1 MVSDAS
7 CLPSY
12 GDDRRRCPRCLPVAG
27 TGIRWPTLSRVA
39 TAPDDFRWRPILL
52 PAYGPTAMASLGYG
66 ALAPIIALA
75 ASELGA
81 NVATAA
87 LVVGLTA
94 FGQLVG
100 DLPAGAIAAKL
111 GERKALLMAS
121 TLDAASMTVA
131 YFAHSLLVL
140 AIAVFVDGLAA
151 SVFNLARHAWM
162 TVAIPLRYRA
172 RALSSLGGTFR
183 VGLFFGPFIAAG
195 LISAFSIHAV
205 FLFAACTG
213 LAAGALTL
221 TMADL
226 PAPVPVPGS
235 APPAKVTVGSVI
247 RQHWRVLATVGVGV
261 LLISAA
267 RASRQSILPLWSQA
281 QHLDA
286 STISVVFG
294 IASGVELLLVYPGGA
309 VMDRFGRVFVAV
321 PAVALMGVGLGL
333 LPLTHTALT
342 IGLVAC
348 LMAVGNGLSSGI
360 VLTMGSDAAPN
371 VGRSQFLGAWRFLA
385 DAGGLLGPAVV
396 SLVTVIASLAASAVA
411 LAGLCA
417 LGAGW
422 LSAWAP
428 RRRQPRRRL
437 RPCRTRPS

>member
-1 MVSDAS
+1 M
-7 CLPSY
+7 
-12 GDDRRRCPRCLPVAG
+12 
-27 TGIRWPTLSRVA
+27 A
-39 TAPDDFRWRPILL
+39 TELDDFRWRPILL
-52 PAYGPTAMASLGYG
+52 SAYGPTAMASLGYG
-66 ALAPIIALA
+66 ALAPIVALA

-81 NVATAA
+81 GVATAA

-111 GERKALLMAS
+111 GERRALLLAS
-121 TLDAASMTVA
+121 ALDAASMTTA

-140 AIAVFVDGLAA
+140 AIAVFVDGLAG

-183 VGLFFGPFIAAG
+183 IGLFFGPFIAAG
-195 LISAFSIHAV
+195 LIAAFSIHAV

-226 PAPVPVPGS
+226 PAPTADTSTGPAS
-235 APPAKVTVGSVI
+235 APPQVTVAGVI
-247 RQHWRVLATVGVGV
+247 RRHWRVLATIGVGV

-286 STISVVFG
+286 AAISVIFG

-321 PAVALMGVGLGL
+321 PAVVLMGVGLGL
-333 LPLTHTALT
+333 LPLAHSAVT
-342 IGLVAC
+342 ICLVAC
-348 LMAVGNGLSSGI
+348 VMAIGNGLSSGI
-360 VLTMGSDAAPN
+360 VLTLGSDAAP
-371 VGRSQFLGAWRFLA
+371 VIGRAQFLGAWRFLA
-385 DAGGLLGPAVV
+385 DAGGMLGPGLI
-396 SLVTVIASLAASAVA
+396 SLVTVFGT
-411 LAGLCA
+411 LAGAALVLVGVCA
-417 LGAGW
+417 VGAGW
-422 LSAWAP
+422 LAAWAP
-428 RRRQPRRRL
+428 RRDPAGRDSVL
-437 RPCRTRPS
+437 RSSTS

>member
-1 MVSDAS
+1 M
-7 CLPSY
+7 
-12 GDDRRRCPRCLPVAG
+12 
-27 TGIRWPTLSRVA
+27 A
-39 TAPDDFRWRPILL
+39 TEPDDFRWRPILL
-52 PAYGPTAMASLGYG
+52 PAYGPTAMASLGFG
-66 ALAPIIALA
+66 ALAPIVALA
-75 ASELGA
+75 AFELGA
-81 NVATAA
+81 SVATAS

-111 GERKALLMAS
+111 GERRALLLAS
-121 TLDAASMTVA
+121 AVDAASMTTA

-183 VGLFFGPFIAAG
+183 IGLFFGPFIAAG
-195 LISAFSIHAV
+195 LIAAFSIHAV
-205 FLFAACTG
+205 FLFAAGTG

-226 PAPVPVPGS
+226 PAP
-235 APPAKVTVGSVI
+235 APISDTNNGPATSPPRVTVAGII
-247 RQHWRVLATVGVGV
+247 RRHWRVLATIGVGV

-286 STISVVFG
+286 SAISVIFG
-294 IASGVELLLVYPGGA
+294 IAAGVELLLVYPGGA

-321 PAVALMGVGLGL
+321 PAVVLMGVGLGL
-333 LPLTHTALT
+333 LPLAHSAVT
-342 IGLVAC
+342 ICLVAC
-348 LMAVGNGLSSGI
+348 VMALGNGLSSGI
-360 VLTMGSDAAPN
+360 VLTLGSDAAPII
-371 VGRSQFLGAWRFLA
+371 GRAQFLGAWRFLA
-385 DAGGLLGPAVV
+385 DAGGMLGPGLI
-396 SLVTVIASLAASAVA
+396 SLVTVFGT
-411 LAGLCA
+411 LAGAALVLVGVCA
-417 LGAGW
+417 VGAGW
-422 LSAWAP
+422 LAAWAP
-428 RRRQPRRRL
+428 RRDPAGRDSIIRSS
-437 RPCRTRPS
+437 TG

>member
-1 MVSDAS
+1 
-7 CLPSY
+7 
-12 GDDRRRCPRCLPVAG
+12 
-27 TGIRWPTLSRVA
+27 
-39 TAPDDFRWRPILL
+39 
-52 PAYGPTAMASLGYG
+52 MASLGYG
-66 ALAPIIALA
+66 ALAPIVALA
-75 ASELGA
+75 AIELGA
-81 NVATAA
+81 SVATAA

-100 DLPAGAIAAKL
+100 DLPAGALAARL
-111 GERKALLMAS
+111 GERKALLLAS
-121 TLDAASMTVA
+121 MLDAASMTLA
-131 YFAHSLLVL
+131 YFAHSLVVL
-140 AIAVFVDGLAA
+140 SIAIFVDGIAA

-162 TVAIPLRYRA
+162 TVAILLRYRA

-195 LISAFSIHAV
+195 LVSVFSIHAV
-205 FLFAACTG
+205 FLFAAVTG
-213 LAAGALTL
+213 LGAGALTL

-226 PAPVPVPGS
+226 TAPPQVPGS
-235 APPAKVTVGSVI
+235 AAGSTPESVPPAKVTLGGVI

-286 STISVVFG
+286 STISIIFG
-294 IASGVELLLVYPGGA
+294 IASGVEVLLVYPGGA

-321 PAVALMGVGLGL
+321 PAVVLMGIGLGL
-333 LPLTHTALT
+333 LPLTHTAFT

-360 VLTMGSDAAPN
+360 VLTMGSDAAPA
-371 VGRSQFLGAWRFLA
+371 VGRAQFLGAWRFLA
-385 DAGGLLGPAVV
+385 DAGGLLGPALI
-396 SLVTVIASLAASAVA
+396 SLVTLVAALGASALA
-411 LAGLCA
+411 LAGLCV

-422 LSAWAP
+422 LGAWAP
-428 RRRQPRRRL
+428 RRRSTEQ
-437 RPCRTRPS
+437 TIAAS

>member
-1 MVSDAS
+1 M
-7 CLPSY
+7 
-12 GDDRRRCPRCLPVAG
+12 
-27 TGIRWPTLSRVA
+27 A
-39 TAPDDFRWRPILL
+39 TEPDDFRWRPILL

-66 ALAPIIALA
+66 ALAPIVALA

-81 NVATAA
+81 GVATAA

-111 GERKALLMAS
+111 GERRALLLAS
-121 TLDAASMTVA
+121 ALDAASMTTA

-140 AIAVFVDGLAA
+140 AIAVFVDGLAG

-183 VGLFFGPFIAAG
+183 IGLFFGPFIAAG
-195 LISAFSIHAV
+195 LIAAFSIHAV
-205 FLFAACTG
+205 FLFAAGTG

-226 PAPVPVPGS
+226 PAPVPPTGAAAGVAA
-235 APPAKVTVGSVI
+235 APPRVTVAGII
-247 RQHWRVLATVGVGV
+247 RRHWRVLATIGVGV

-281 QHLDA
+281 QQLNA
-286 STISVVFG
+286 STISVIFG

-321 PAVALMGVGLGL
+321 PAVVLMGVGLGL
-333 LPLTHTALT
+333 LPLAHSAVT
-342 IGLVAC
+342 ICLVAC
-348 LMAVGNGLSSGI
+348 VMAIGNGLSSGI
-360 VLTMGSDAAPN
+360 VLTLGSDAAP
-371 VGRSQFLGAWRFLA
+371 VIGRAQFLGAWRFLA
-385 DAGGLLGPAVV
+385 DAGGMLGPGLI
-396 SLVTVIASLAASAVA
+396 SLVTVFGT
-411 LAGLCA
+411 LAGAALVLVGVCA
-417 LGAGW
+417 VGAGW
-422 LSAWAP
+422 LAAWAP
-428 RRRQPRRRL
+428 RRDHAGRDSVIRSS
-437 RPCRTRPS
+437 TG